1 MSSPPENLLVQAR
14 SEQAETRAPVAQS
27 APEEM
32 GTFTADPGDG
42 PLYRPAP
49 RERQLTFRAVL
60 VGCCLG
66 GVVAAMNI
74 YFGLQTGWS
83 MGGSLIAA
91 ILGYSVFATLKPR
104 KAFTPLETNIAQ
116 TSGSA
121 AGAMASAAGLLSAVP
136 AMTMLGHKFS
146 YLELTLW
153 AGSVAGL
160 GVFYAIPLRRQMV
173 LVEKL
178 RFPSGTATAQTITAM
193 YSSGS
198 DAVRKSSLLVKTAVL
213 AGLFTLIGFF
223 VPQSQHVPLHDWL
236 QVGFLAVA
244 FKYGFELYL
253 GPMMLGAG
261 ILIGL
266 RTGLSLAL
274 GAIVGWAVLAP
285 MVTAQGWVVGDP
297 MSYSNGARG
306 WILWPGVALMVSDA
320 LTNLAL
326 SWRSVLEAMRPK
338 RGSKPVED
346 TSSASEQVPGSWFWV
361 GLLGASSLT
370 VVAGYYVFGIAPW
383 LTVLA
388 VMISGLLAAI
398 ATRCTGECDINP
410 VGGMGKVTQLVYG
423 GLAPGQVGAN
433 LMCAAVT
440 GAGASQAGDMM
451 HDLKTGWLLGGS
463 PRKQIAAQLWGVMA
477 GVLVCVPIYLL
488 FERAF
493 EIGGDKLPAPA
504 AHAWKAMAEVLS
516 KGLGAMPDHSLPAVA
531 VALAVGAMIP
541 LLRHFFKG
549 ARPYLPSGM
558 AIGIAFIVQPFFS
571 LTMCAG
577 ALLYSA
583 WQRRNAVAATALGFS
598 LASGLIAGE
607 GLTGV
612 LTALLKLMGFGPL
625 T

>member
-14 SEQAETRAPVAQS
+14 SEQAETGSPVGQS
-27 APEEM
+27 APPEM

-49 RERQLTFRAVL
+49 SERQLTFRAVF
-60 VGCCLG
+60 VGCFLG
-66 GVVAAMNI
+66 AVVAAMNI

-116 TSGSA
+116 TAGSA

-160 GVFYAIPLRRQMV
+160 GIFYAIPLRRQMV

-178 RFPSGTATAQTITAM
+178 RFPSGTATGQTIAAM
-193 YSSGS
+193 FSSGE
-198 DAVRKSSLLVKTAVL
+198 DAVKKSSLLVKTAIA

-223 VPQSQHVPLHDWL
+223 VPQVQHVPLHDWV
-236 QVGFLAVA
+236 QVGLVALA
-244 FKYGFELYL
+244 FKFGFELYL

-274 GAIVGWAVLAP
+274 GAIVAWGLLAP
-285 MVTAQGWVVGDP
+285 WVGAQGWVAGDP
-297 MSYSNGARG
+297 MSYANGARG

-320 LTNLAL
+320 ITNLLL
-326 SWRSVLEAMRPK
+326 SWRSILEAMRPK
-338 RGSKPVED
+338 RAGQPVDD
-346 TSSASEQVPGSWFWV
+346 TAPASEQVPNWWFAV
-361 GLLGASSLT
+361 GLASASVLT
-370 VVAGYYVFGIAPW
+370 IAAAYFVFGIAPW
-383 LTVLA
+383 LTALA
-388 VMISGLLAAI
+388 VLISAFLSAI

-410 VGGMGKVTQLVYG
+410 IGGMGKVTQLLYG
-423 GLAPGQVGAN
+423 ALAPGQVGAN

-440 GAGASQAGDMM
+440 GAGASKAGDIM
-451 HDLKTGWLLGGS
+451 HDLKTGWLLGAS
-463 PRKQIAAQLWGVMA
+463 PRKQVIAQLYGVAA
-477 GVLVCVPIYLL
+477 GILVCVPIYIL

-516 KGLGAMPDHSLPAVA
+516 KGLAAMPDHSIPAVL
-531 VALAVGAMIP
+531 VALVIGALIP
-541 LLRHFFKG
+541 TIRHFFKG

-558 AIGIAFIVQPFFS
+558 AIGIAFIVQPFYS

-583 WQRRNAVAATALGFS
+583 WQRRNAAAATALGFS

-612 LTALLKLMGFGPL
+612 LTAVLKLMGFGPL